1 MTNHLATK
9 NNIRNLPLMELFHTL
24 QGEGFHTG
32 KPAVFIRL
40 GGCDVGCVWCDVKES
55 WDPDN
60 HPMTSEKDII
70 DKVLSFKTK
79 FAVITGGEPSLYNLN
94 NLVTEL
100 QENKVYIAIE
110 TAGTN
115 KIPTGIDW
123 VCFSPKKFK
132 KPIDQ
137 VYQIANELK
146 VVIFHPSDLDWALNH
161 EKKIVNKSC
170 ELYIQP
176 EWSKMNDHLSII
188 LTFLE
193 ENPQWRLSLQTHKF
207 LNIP

>member
-1 MTNHLATK
+1 MT
-9 NNIRNLPLMELFHTL
+9 
-24 QGEGFHTG
+24 
-32 KPAVFIRL
+32 
-40 GGCDVGCVWCDVKES
+40 
-55 WDPDN
+55 
-60 HPMTSEKDII
+60 
-70 DKVLSFKTK
+70 
-79 FAVITGGEPSLYNLN
+79 
-94 NLVTEL
+94 
-100 QENKVYIAIE
+100 
-110 TAGTN
+110 
-115 KIPTGIDW
+115 
-123 VCFSPKKFK
+123 
-132 KPIDQ
+132 Q

-193 ENPQWRLSLQTHKF
+193 RKSPMETFSQTHKF